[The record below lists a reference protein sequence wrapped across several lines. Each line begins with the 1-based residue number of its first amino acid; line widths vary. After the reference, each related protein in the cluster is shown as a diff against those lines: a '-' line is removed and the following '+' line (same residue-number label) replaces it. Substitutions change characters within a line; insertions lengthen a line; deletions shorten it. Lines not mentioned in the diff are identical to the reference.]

1 MLSSP
6 GRFILSF
13 AVAAGFSAAVA
24 PGTHA
29 RVRQHHS
36 SVKRTAK
43 HPRSRCPRRHARAR
57 HRSRCV
63 APASTHPFS
72 SRSKHGSAPVNSSLP
87 SISGSAVEGQVLS
100 ASTGKWAGTT
110 PMHYSYQWRR
120 GGSDVQGSTDAT
132 YALTASDVGYQL
144 TVAVTA
150 TNADGSGSA
159 TSSPTTTV
167 TALSSPGGTGSPP
180 PPTTEPPISE
190 PPTALKFIGSIDTMK
205 LSKDQA
211 AGGFTAGDG
220 QAVDLAATTAA
231 THITDNAPLEYPSV
245 MVSWA
250 DRIHADGKRVWFRLN
265 ATGGGSLAH
274 GDLGDGYP
282 TFASGYLTKLHQIM
296 LANPGLFR
304 SGDILDGDA
313 EAENSSWWTN
323 HYGCGVQAS
332 CTPCN
337 EAATNKPCAPVY
349 QFNHFLVLMTE
360 QENRDLA
367 SLGIT
372 GVDTTV
378 HSTDP
383 GTAQHQ
389 LYKSTVEAMGNKITV
404 DAYPDQGTTDPT
416 TAANV
421 WINALNGWHQTWTA
435 KGIDVKVLVGEWGYS
450 NAISVSDSQQQA
462 VIQAEVTQALPTVPF
477 LVGTNYWVGPGNS
490 SSGGYTYIFRQES
503 GVWKLRPAASDLSA
517 FYAAMNA

>member
-1 MLSSP
+1 
-6 GRFILSF
+6 
-13 AVAAGFSAAVA
+13 
-24 PGTHA
+24 
-29 RVRQHHS
+29 
-36 SVKRTAK
+36 
-43 HPRSRCPRRHARAR
+43 
-57 HRSRCV
+57 
-63 APASTHPFS
+63 
-72 SRSKHGSAPVNSSLP
+72 
-87 SISGSAVEGQVLS
+87 
-100 ASTGKWAGTT
+100 
-110 PMHYSYQWRR
+110 MHYSYQWQR
-120 GGSDVQGSTDAT
+120 GGSNVPAAEGSS
-132 YALTASDVGYQL
+132 YALTSADVGHQV
-144 TVAVTA
+144 TVVVTA

-159 TSSPTTTV
+159 TSPPTATV
-167 TALSSPGGTGSPP
+167 TAPPSSGGTGSPP
-180 PPTTEPPISE
+180 PPITEPPITE
-190 PPTALKFIGSIDTMK
+190 LPATPKFIGSIDTMK

-211 AGGFTAGDG
+211 AGGFTAADG

-250 DRIHADGKRVWFRLN
+250 NRIHADGKSVWFRLN

-282 TFASGYLTKLHQIM
+282 SFAAGYLTKLHQIM

-323 HYGCGVQAS
+323 HYGCGVQGS
-332 CTPCN
+332 CTPCD
-337 EAATNKPCAPVY
+337 EGATNKPCAPVY

-367 SLGIT
+367 TLGIT
-372 GVDTTV
+372 RVDTTV

-389 LYKSTVEAMGNKITV
+389 LYPSTVQAMGNKITV

-416 TAANV
+416 TAANA
-421 WINALNGWHQTWTA
+421 WINALNGWHQTWAA
-435 KGIDVKVLVGEWGYS
+435 KGLDVKVLVGEWGYS
-450 NAISVSDSQQQA
+450 NAINVSDSQQQT
-462 VIQAEVTQALPTVPF
+462 VIHAEVTQALPTVPF
-477 LVGTNYWVGPGNS
+477 LVGTNYWVGPGS
-490 SSGGYTYIFRQES
+490 ASSGGYTYIFREES
-503 GVWKLRPAASDLSA
+503 GVWKFRPAASDLSA